1 MIKHISGLNGIRAI
15 AVLMVIVSHRFP
27 IDHFLRVM
35 PIGHFGVDIFFVL
48 SGFLISRI
56 LLNGVMKIENKT
68 TTAFQLIKSFIIRR
82 SLRIFPIYYLL
93 LLVLYLTGGII
104 GNSFRE
110 NFLWYFFYASNYL
123 VYNEGK
129 WFGCL
134 AHLWSLA
141 VEEQFYLVWPFFVL
155 VFFRNRIL
163 ILLLLTIVV
172 GTVTPFFTDGITY
185 VLTISCVNAF
195 GIGALLAYVEL
206 MRPQWQSVFV
216 KTVNVLAIVS
226 LVLLWMHHF
235 VATLPVFS
243 DRLLVS
249 IVAVAL
255 IAYCRYHQESFLVT
269 RILENKM
276 LSFIGLISYGVYL
289 YHNVVPRY
297 WTVILKRLQI
307 ETPATVGTF
316 SYIEFFIQT
325 AFVILVSYLSWIVI
339 EKPIAKWKD
348 KIS

>member
-1 MIKHISGLNGIRAI
+1 MLKHISGLNGIRAI

-27 IDHFLRVM
+27 IDHFLRIM

-48 SGFLISRI
+48 SGYLISRI
-56 LLNGVMKIENKT
+56 LLNGISKIEHNSAT
-68 TTAFQLIKSFIIRR
+68 PYQLIKSFVIRR

-110 NFLWYFFYASNYL
+110 NFLWYFFYGSNYL
-123 VYNEGK
+123 IYTEGK

-141 VEEQFYLVWPFFVL
+141 VEEQFYLVWPFLVL
-155 VFFRNRIL
+155 VLFRNRIL
-163 ILLLLTIVV
+163 ILLLVTILT
-172 GTVTPFFTDGITY
+172 GTLSPFFIDGITY
-185 VLTISCVNAF
+185 VLTISCINAF

-206 MRPQWQSVFV
+206 KRPQWQSVFV
-216 KTVNVLAIVS
+216 KTVNVLAVVS
-226 LVLLWMHHF
+226 LSLIF
-235 VATLPVFS
+235 VHYFVYEFALFS

-249 IVAVAL
+249 IIAVAL
-255 IAYCRYHQESFLVT
+255 IAYCRYHQKSYLVT
-269 RILENKM
+269 HILENKM

-289 YHNVVPRY
+289 YHNVIPRY
-297 WTVILKRLQI
+297 WIVVLKRLHI
-307 ETPATVGTF
+307 ETPATVGNF
-316 SYIEFFIQT
+316 SYAEFFIQT
-325 AFVILVSYLSWIVI
+325 AFVIFVSYLSWILI
-339 EKPIAKWKD
+339 EKPIGKWKD

>member
-15 AVLMVIVSHRFP
+15 AVLMVIVYHRFP
-27 IDHFLRVM
+27 SDHFLKIM

-48 SGFLISRI
+48 SGYLISRI
-56 LLNGVMKIENKT
+56 LINGVTKIENNT
-68 TTAFQLIKSFIIRR
+68 ATAFQLIKSFVIRR

-93 LLVLYLTGGII
+93 LFILYINDGIV

-110 NFLWYFFYASNYL
+110 NFLWYFFYGSNFL
-123 VYNEGK
+123 VYFEGK

-141 VEEQFYLVWPFFVL
+141 VEEQFYLVWPFLVL
-155 VFFRNRIL
+155 VLFRNRIL
-163 ILLLLTIVV
+163 SLLTLTIIV
-172 GTVTPFFTDGITY
+172 GTLSPLFIDGITY
-185 VLTISCVNAF
+185 VLTISCINAF

-206 MRPQWQSVFV
+206 RRPEWQTAFV
-216 KTVNVLAIVS
+216 KTVNVLAVLS
-226 LVLLWMHHF
+226 LVLIF
-235 VATLPVFS
+235 VHYFVSPLPVYS

-249 IVAVAL
+249 LVAVAL
-255 IAYCRYHQESFLVT
+255 IAYCRFNQQSYLVT

-289 YHNVVPRY
+289 YHNVFPRY
-297 WTVILKRLQI
+297 WTAILSRLHI
-307 ETPATVGTF
+307 ETLATQGQF
-316 SYIEFFIQT
+316 SYIEFVIQT
-325 AFVILVSYLSWIVI
+325 GFVILVSYLSWILI

>member
-15 AVLMVIVSHRFP
+15 AVLMVIVYHRFP
-27 IDHFLRVM
+27 SDHFLKIM

-48 SGFLISRI
+48 SGYLISRI
-56 LLNGVMKIENKT
+56 LLNGVTKIENNT
-68 TTAFQLIKSFIIRR
+68 ATAFQLIKSFVIRR

-93 LLVLYLTGGII
+93 LFILYINDGIV

-110 NFLWYFFYASNYL
+110 NFLWYFFYGSNFL
-123 VYNEGK
+123 VYFEGK

-141 VEEQFYLVWPFFVL
+141 VEEQFYLVWPFLVL
-155 VFFRNRIL
+155 VLFRNRIL
-163 ILLLLTIVV
+163 ILLTLTIII
-172 GTVTPFFTDGITY
+172 GTLSPLFIDGITY
-185 VLTISCVNAF
+185 VLTISCINAF

-206 MRPQWQSVFV
+206 RRPEWQTAFV
-216 KTVNVLAIVS
+216 KTVNVLAVLS
-226 LVLLWMHHF
+226 LVLIF
-235 VATLPVFS
+235 VHYFVSPLPVYS

-249 IVAVAL
+249 LVAVAL
-255 IAYCRYHQESFLVT
+255 IAYCRFNQQSYLVT

-289 YHNVVPRY
+289 YHNVFPRY
-297 WTVILKRLQI
+297 WTAILSRLHI
-307 ETPATVGTF
+307 ETPATQGQF
-316 SYIEFFIQT
+316 SYIEFVIQT
-325 AFVILVSYLSWIVI
+325 GFVILVSYLSWILI

>member
-27 IDHFLRVM
+27 IDHFLRIM

-48 SGFLISRI
+48 SGYLISRI
-56 LLNGVMKIENKT
+56 LFKGVDKIKNNSA
-68 TTAFQLIKSFIIRR
+68 TAYQLIKSFVIRR

-93 LLVLYLTGGII
+93 LLVLYFTGGII
-104 GNSFRE
+104 GNSFRD
-110 NFLWYFFYASNYL
+110 NFLWYFFYGSNYL
-123 VYNEGK
+123 IYNEGK

-141 VEEQFYLVWPFFVL
+141 VEEQFYLVWPFLVL
-155 VFFRNRIL
+155 VLFRNRIFT
-163 ILLLLTIVV
+163 LLLITILA
-172 GTVTPFFTDGITY
+172 GTLSPLFIDGITY

-206 MRPQWQSVFV
+206 MKPQWRTIFI

-226 LVLLWMHHF
+226 
-235 VATLPVFS
+235 VALIFFHYFLYEFS
-243 DRLLVS
+243 IFFDRLLVS
-249 IVAVAL
+249 LIAVAL
-255 IAYCRYHQESFLVT
+255 IAYCRFHQESFLVT
-269 RILENKM
+269 HILENKV

-289 YHNVVPRY
+289 YHNIIPRY
-297 WTVILKRLQI
+297 WVVVLNRIGLDTASTMGK
-307 ETPATVGTF
+307 F
-316 SYIEFFIQT
+316 SYLEFFIQT
-325 AFVILVSYLSWIVI
+325 AFVIFVSYMSWIII
-339 EKPIAKWKD
+339 EKPISKWKD

>member
-1 MIKHISGLNGIRAI
+1 MTKYISGLNGIRAI
-15 AVLMVIVSHRFP
+15 AVLMVIVYHRFP
-27 IDHFLRVM
+27 ADHFLKIM

-48 SGFLISRI
+48 SGYLISRI
-56 LLNGVMKIENKT
+56 LLNGVSKIEGNSAS
-68 TTAFQLIKSFIIRR
+68 AFTLIKSFVIRR

-93 LLVLYLTGGII
+93 LLVLYINDGIV
-104 GNSFRE
+104 GNSFRD
-110 NFLWYFFYASNYL
+110 NFLWYFFYGSNFL
-123 VYNEGK
+123 VYFEGK

-141 VEEQFYLVWPFFVL
+141 VEEQFYLVWPFLVL
-155 VFFRNRIL
+155 VLFRKR
-163 ILLLLTIVV
+163 LLTLVIATIVI
-172 GTVTPFFTDGITY
+172 GTFSPLFFDGITY

-206 MRPQWQSVFV
+206 KRPEWQPTFV
-216 KTVNVLAIVS
+216 TTVNVLAVVS
-226 LVLLWMHHF
+226 LLLIFIHYF
-235 VATLPVFS
+235 VMPLPVFS

-249 IVAVAL
+249 IIAVAL
-255 IAYCRYHQESFLVT
+255 IAYCRFHQESFLVT

-289 YHNVVPRY
+289 YHNVFPRY
-297 WTVILKRLQI
+297 WTAVLSRLHI
-307 ETPATVGTF
+307 ETPATQGHF
-316 SYIEFFIQT
+316 SYIEFVIQT
-325 AFVILVSYLSWIVI
+325 GFVILVSYLSWIII